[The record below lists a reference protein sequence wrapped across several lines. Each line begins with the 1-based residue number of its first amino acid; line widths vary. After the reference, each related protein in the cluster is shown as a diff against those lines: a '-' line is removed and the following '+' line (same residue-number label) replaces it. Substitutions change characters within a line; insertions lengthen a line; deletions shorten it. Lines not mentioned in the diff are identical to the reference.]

1 LYITNS
7 ILGLSANCSRY
18 CSWLHFSARWGVAG
32 YDHSRVNSGEWFLIN
47 DLGMDYHQC
56 CNILDLVPPVTLED
70 AKQAY
75 KDLVQ
80 VWHPDRFTHSP
91 RLQERAETKL
101 KQLNRAYET
110 LVPLLQAQQKLR
122 QKRADRRTDIGTPET
137 SSSHSSESKRSPDPQ
152 VWNVASSFHDAM
164 RSKTSKTWFDRLS
177 LTAKARIYGLVL
189 MPGVIVLVFLMLQLA
204 MVFVAYPQV
213 FVILV
218 SMIGFYYVL
227 RKLSE
232 YSSRS

>member
-1 LYITNS
+1 
-7 ILGLSANCSRY
+7 
-18 CSWLHFSARWGVAG
+18 
-32 YDHSRVNSGEWFLIN
+32 
-47 DLGMDYHQC
+47 MDYHQC
-56 CNILDLVPPVTLED
+56 CNVLDLVPPVRLED

-91 RLQERAETKL
+91 RLQERAEAKL
-101 KQLNRAYET
+101 KQLNLAYET

-122 QKRADRRTDIGTPET
+122 QKRADRRTDPRTPEA
-137 SSSHSSESKRSPDPQ
+137 SSPSSQSKRSPDPQ

-177 LTAKARIYGLVL
+177 LATKARIYGLVL
-189 MPGVIVLVFLMLQLA
+189 MPGVVVLVFLMLQLA
-204 MVFVAYPQV
+204 MVFAAYPQIL
-213 FVILV
+213 VILV
-218 SMIGFYYVL
+218 SVIGFYYAL
-227 RKLSE
+227 RKLSD

>member
-1 LYITNS
+1 
-7 ILGLSANCSRY
+7 
-18 CSWLHFSARWGVAG
+18 
-32 YDHSRVNSGEWFLIN
+32 
-47 DLGMDYHQC
+47 MDYHQC
-56 CNILDLVPPVTLED
+56 CNILDLVPPVTQED

-122 QKRADRRTDIGTPET
+122 QKRADLRTPET
-137 SSSHSSESKRSPDPQ
+137 SSHSSQSKRSPDPQ

-164 RSKTSKTWFDRLS
+164 RSKTWFDRLS
-177 LTAKARIYGLVL
+177 LTAKARIYSLVL

-204 MVFVAYPQV
+204 MVFVAYPQI

-218 SMIGFYYVL
+218 SMIGFYYAL

>member
-1 LYITNS
+1 
-7 ILGLSANCSRY
+7 
-18 CSWLHFSARWGVAG
+18 
-32 YDHSRVNSGEWFLIN
+32 
-47 DLGMDYHQC
+47 MDYHQC

-70 AKQAY
+70 AKQSY

-101 KQLNRAYET
+101 KQLNLAYET

-122 QKRADRRTDIGTPET
+122 QKRADRRTEIRTPET
-137 SSSHSSESKRSPDPQ
+137 SSPPFSKSDSKSERSPDPQ

-164 RSKTSKTWFDRLS
+164 RSKTWFDRLS
-177 LTAKARIYGLVL
+177 LTTKARIYGLVL
-189 MPGVIVLVFLMLQLA
+189 IPGVVVLVFLMLQLA
-204 MVFVAYPQV
+204 MVFAAYPQIL
-213 FVILV
+213 VILV
-218 SMIGFYYVL
+218 SVIGFYYAL

-232 YSSRS
+232 YTSRS

>member
-1 LYITNS
+1 
-7 ILGLSANCSRY
+7 
-18 CSWLHFSARWGVAG
+18 
-32 YDHSRVNSGEWFLIN
+32 
-47 DLGMDYHQC
+47 MDYHQC
-56 CNILDLVPPVTLED
+56 CNILDLVPPVRLED

-101 KQLNRAYET
+101 KQLNLAYET

-122 QKRADRRTDIGTPET
+122 QKRADRGIEMRTPET
-137 SSSHSSESKRSPDPQ
+137 SSPFSKSERSSNPQ

-164 RSKTSKTWFDRLS
+164 RSKTWFDRLS
-177 LTAKARIYGLVL
+177 LTTKARIYGLVL
-189 MPGVIVLVFLMLQLA
+189 VPGVVILVFLMLQLA
-204 MVFVAYPQV
+204 MVFAAYPQIL
-213 FVILV
+213 VILV
-218 SMIGFYYVL
+218 SVVGFYYAL

-232 YSSRS
+232 YTSRS

>member
-1 LYITNS
+1 
-7 ILGLSANCSRY
+7 
-18 CSWLHFSARWGVAG
+18 
-32 YDHSRVNSGEWFLIN
+32 
-47 DLGMDYHQC
+47 MDYHQC

-91 RLQERAETKL
+91 RLQERAEAKL
-101 KQLNRAYET
+101 KQLNLAYET

-122 QKRADRRTDIGTPET
+122 QKRADRRTPET
-137 SSSHSSESKRSPDPQ
+137 SSHSNKSERSADPQ
-152 VWNVASSFHDAM
+152 VWNVASTFHDAM
-164 RSKTSKTWFDRLS
+164 RSKTWFDRLS

-189 MPGVIVLVFLMLQLA
+189 MPGVIVLVFLVLQLA
-204 MVFVAYPQV
+204 MVFAAYPQILI
-213 FVILV
+213 ILV
-218 SMIGFYYVL
+218 SMIGFYYAL